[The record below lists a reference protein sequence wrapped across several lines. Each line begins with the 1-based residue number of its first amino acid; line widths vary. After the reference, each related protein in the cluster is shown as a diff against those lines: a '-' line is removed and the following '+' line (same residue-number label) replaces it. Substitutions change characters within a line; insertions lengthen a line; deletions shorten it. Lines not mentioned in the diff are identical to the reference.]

1 MRRSHI
7 HQPAP
12 ERRGP
17 RRPSAST
24 AAGLAAERAVLADR
38 ERDRR
43 TSRARHAAREL
54 EKHPASV

>member
-7 HQPAP
+7 PQPAP
-12 ERRGP
+12 ERRG
-17 RRPSAST
+17 RPSATT

-38 ERDRR
+38 ERERR
-43 TSRARHAAREL
+43 TSRARHAARQL

>member
-7 HQPAP
+7 PQPAP

-17 RRPSAST
+17 RSPSAST

-38 ERDRR
+38 ERERR
-43 TSRARHAAREL
+43 TSRARTAARQL